1 MGFQIDDGKGGG
13 KSAEVDGNNR
23 LNVRSV
29 ESTSAQSATDDEDS
43 YNINS
48 GLVTITTTDEQG
60 VLYLK
65 NNETRDFKITAFVVI
80 LGPSTGGSATDT
92 TRVRV
97 YKNPTTGTLISE
109 ANAADTNSNRNFS
122 SSKTFTADVYK
133 GDGSSTVT
141 DGTVHIESLVTPG
154 IVTGKQECL

>member
-48 GLVTITTTDEQG
+48 GLVTITTT
-60 VLYLK
+60 
-65 NNETRDFKITAFVVI
+65 
-80 LGPSTGGSATDT
+80 GS
-92 TRVRV
+92 
-97 YKNPTTGTLISE
+97 
-109 ANAADTNSNRNFS
+109 
-122 SSKTFTADVYK
+122 
-133 GDGSSTVT
+133 
-141 DGTVHIESLVTPG
+141 
-154 IVTGKQECL
+154 